1 MSQTPGIY
9 KSPDV
14 FSRSKGEVYASDA
27 DESADKKGGK
37 VLGSS
42 GCRGQWFD

>member
-14 FSRSKGEVYASDA
+14 FSRSKGEVHASDA
-27 DESADKKGGK
+27 DESADKKG
-37 VLGSS
+37 
-42 GCRGQWFD
+42 

>member
-14 FSRSKGEVYASDA
+14 FSRSKGEVHASDA

-37 VLGSS
+37 STWLV
-42 GCRGQWFD
+42 RMQRTVA

>member
-37 VLGSS
+37 S
-42 GCRGQWFD
+42 GRLVRMQRTVA

>member
-1 MSQTPGIY
+1 MIQTPGIY

-14 FSRSKGEVYASDA
+14 FSRSKGEVHARDA

-37 VLGSS
+37 SARLFRVQ
-42 GCRGQWFD
+42 RTVA